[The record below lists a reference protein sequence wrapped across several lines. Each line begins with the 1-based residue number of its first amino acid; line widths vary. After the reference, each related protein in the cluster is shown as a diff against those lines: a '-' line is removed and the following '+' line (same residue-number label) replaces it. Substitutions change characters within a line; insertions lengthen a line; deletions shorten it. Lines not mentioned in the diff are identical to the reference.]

1 MPALSQSLLFPIT
14 TGNTTTNSVQV
25 TYPVSIATST
35 VYYSSI
41 QAKGDGYFGGSDGFH
56 TVGYSAT
63 HTFEGTIKMQATL
76 ASEPVETDWFDIVDT
91 SVTYASYDA
100 RTESTMDIFNFT
112 GNFVWVRGNI
122 SIDAGTVMYINY
134 NH

>member
-41 QAKGDGYFGGSDGFH
+41 KVKGDGYFGSSNGFH
-56 TVGYSAT
+56 TVGYSAIP
-63 HTFEGTIKMQATL
+63 TFEGTIKMQATL

-112 GNFVWVRGNI
+112 GNFVWVRGNV
-122 SIDAGTVMYINY
+122 SIDAGAVMYINY

>member
-25 TYPVSIATST
+25 TYPVSTATST
-35 VYYSSI
+35 VLYKSI
-41 QAKGDGYFGGSDGFH
+41 RAKGDGYSGGSDGLH

-63 HTFEGTIKMQATL
+63 NHFEGTIKMQATL
-76 ASEPVETDWFDIVDT
+76 ASEPVETDWFDVADT
-91 SVTYASYDA
+91 SVTYAVYDD
-100 RTESTMDIFNFT
+100 RTDNTMDIFNFT
-112 GNFVWVRGNI
+112 GNFVWVRGHI
-122 SIDAGTVMYINY
+122 SIDAGAVVYINY

>member
-1 MPALSQSLLFPIT
+1 MPALSQSLTFKIT
-14 TGNTTTNSVQV
+14 NGNTTTNTVSVN
-25 TYPVSIATST
+25 YPNTGTTALIYTSER
-35 VYYSSI
+35 I
-41 QAKGDGYFGGSDGFH
+41 KGNGYFGSSSGLH

-76 ASEPVETDWFDIVDT
+76 ASEPVETDWFDIIGT

-100 RTESTMDIFNFT
+100 RTESTMDIFNFI
-112 GNFVWVRGNI
+112 GNFVWVRGNV
-122 SIDAGTVMYINY
+122 SIGVGTVMYINY